1 MYRLKLDDDWLF
13 NADLPD
19 YSIEKGTLTL
29 EANKLG
35 TLKFTVYDTNPAY
48 QDIRKLTSLIT
59 VYRDSEI
66 IWLGRPIKSKLNF
79 KGGVEYTC
87 EDILAKLN
95 DIKRRPS
102 YSKTTEGLYI
112 QELMT
117 DYNTRAGTAPETVT
131 DARKVRIV
139 MGSTPHSGDD
149 ANLEFFNDDYIG
161 YWDLMQTK
169 VVETYGGYIKPTYS
183 ADKVTIDYVGD
194 EDLLESGQSIQ
205 FGENL
210 DNLFVE
216 TDGNETFSVLIPL
229 GADVNNPSAQGEMSK
244 NTPLT
249 INGDSRSGGRQS
261 SETLRRNA
269 PHSGYVQQ
277 VRRATRRVESFRFN
291 PNTVSVEDLIRLG
304 FSEKQAQ
311 AIDNYRT
318 KGGRFRRKA
327 DFAKS
332 FVVADSVFRR
342 LEPFIDIPR
351 VDLNRADSAA
361 LDALPGIGPYYAAKI
376 VGYRAELGGYS
387 YPEQLMDLYRF
398 DREKYDAL
406 QDLVF
411 CSKPAPYALWT
422 LPADSLRKHP
432 YIRSRQAAR
441 AIVLFRENT
450 PREEWTVQALSAAGI
465 LPEEDARRLSRCVI
479 AEP

>member
-1 MYRLKLDDDWLF
+1 MEN
-13 NADLPD
+13 NA
-19 YSIEKGTLTL
+19 SAEKKGKPSSASFKVGAIALAFL
-29 EANKLG
+29 VIGYQAALLVSRASLLRIEANRDRPD
-35 TLKFTVYDTNPAY
+35 TVFVY
-48 QDIRKLTSLIT
+48 QD
-59 VYRDSEI
+59 D
-66 IWLGRPIKSKLNF
+66 
-79 KGGVEYTC
+79 
-87 EDILAKLN
+87 
-95 DIKRRPS
+95 
-102 YSKTTEGLYI
+102 
-112 QELMT
+112 
-117 DYNTRAGTAPETVT
+117 GTA
-131 DARKVRIV
+131 AR
-139 MGSTPHSGDD
+139 
-149 ANLEFFNDDYIG
+149 EFA
-161 YWDLMQTK
+161 
-169 VVETYGGYIKPTYS
+169 VAE
-183 ADKVTIDYVGD
+183 
-194 EDLLESGQSIQ
+194 EESGMGVGLQTRSHPRLRKREGPAAAGSGRGPTQS
-205 FGENL
+205 
-210 DNLFVE
+210 
-216 TDGNETFSVLIPL
+216 DGLQPEL
-229 GADVNNPSAQGEMSK
+229 PSA
-244 NTPLT
+244 
-249 INGDSRSGGRQS
+249 S
-261 SETLRRNA
+261 SETLRRNT

-277 VRRATRRVESFRFN
+277 DRRATRRVESFRFN

-432 YIRSRQAAR
+432 YIHSRQAAR
-441 AIVLFRENT
+441 AIVMFRENT
-450 PREEWTVQALSAAGI
+450 PREDWTVQALSAAGI
-465 LPEEDARRLSRCVI
+465 LPEEDAHRLSRCVI